1 MFKPFKTF
9 KLFKSFW
16 EIRIR
21 NLAARRAK
29 RAPTSFLP
37 VAEEDEG
44 GGSEISRNGEEQ
56 RVKRLTHFIALML
69 IFICAVIASAAES
82 KPSWQRE
89 WDKILEGAKKEG
101 EVRLWGEQEITHQDI
116 IAAFNKEYPF
126 IKAVTVGG
134 RVGDLMPRIIAERR
148 AGKFLADIY
157 SGGLGGRS
165 FYDFHKAGVLDPIK
179 PVLMLPEILDTSKWL
194 NTEHS
199 YADSEKQF
207 VFMYEGSVA
216 GNGLHYNTG
225 LVDIKEFKSYWDL
238 FNPKWKG
245 KILLFER
252 PGVGSPS
259 VVRFYHHAQL
269 GPDFVKRLFGE
280 MDVTVSQD
288 RRQSSDWLAS
298 GRFPICIDCG
308 DTDRAKQQGLPVDEF
323 PHANLKEASYEVSTS
338 GNSGLALINT
348 APNPN
353 AARVFINW
361 FLSRNGQSA
370 WQTVMNMK
378 VQEPSDSMRIDIPK
392 GNVGASAKREEGKKY
407 RVTGFLEPDAPMKLF
422 KDITNKEKRK

>member
-1 MFKPFKTF
+1 MFRPH
-9 KLFKSFW
+9 
-16 EIRIR
+16 
-21 NLAARRAK
+21 
-29 RAPTSFLP
+29 SFLIVTLAFLSVIGP
-37 VAEEDEG
+37 VG
-44 GGSEISRNGEEQ
+44 
-56 RVKRLTHFIALML
+56 
-69 IFICAVIASAAES
+69 AAET

-89 WDKILEGAKKEG
+89 WEKILEGAKKEG
-101 EVRLWGEQEITHQDI
+101 EVRLWGEQEITHPDI

-126 IKAVTVGG
+126 IKAVTVSG

-165 FYDFHKAGVLDPIK
+165 FFDFHKAGVLDPLK
-179 PVLMLPEILDTSKWL
+179 PVLLLPEVVDGSKWL
-194 NTEHS
+194 NGEHS

-225 LVDIKEFKSYWDL
+225 LVDLKAFKSYWDL
-238 FNPKWKG
+238 LSPNWKG
-245 KILLFER
+245 KILVFER

-259 VVRFYHHAQL
+259 VIRYYHHAQL
-269 GPDFVKRLFGE
+269 GPDFVKRLFSE

-288 RRQSSDWLAS
+288 RRQSGDWLAA
-298 GRFPICIDCG
+298 GKFPICIDCG

-338 GNSGLALINT
+338 GNSGIALINN
-348 APNPN
+348 APNSN
-353 AARVFINW
+353 AAKVFINW
-361 FLSRNGQSA
+361 FLSRAGQTV
-370 WQTVMNMK
+370 WQTVMNTK

-392 GNVGASAKREEGKKY
+392 DKVAAPAKREEGRRY
-407 RVTGFLEPDAPMKLF
+407 RVTGFLDPDPPTKLF
-422 KDITNKEKRK
+422 KELISKEKRK

>member
-1 MFKPFKTF
+1 M
-9 KLFKSFW
+9 
-16 EIRIR
+16 
-21 NLAARRAK
+21 K
-29 RAPTSFLP
+29 RVSQLIMSFLLLSSAI
-37 VAEEDEG
+37 VAG
-44 GGSEISRNGEEQ
+44 
-56 RVKRLTHFIALML
+56 
-69 IFICAVIASAAES
+69 AAES
-82 KPSWQRE
+82 KPAWQRDWE
-89 WDKILEGAKKEG
+89 KILEGAKKEG
-101 EVRLWGEQEITHQDI
+101 EVRLWGEQEITHTDI
-116 IAAFNKEYPF
+116 IAAFNKEFPF
-126 IKAVTVGG
+126 IKAVTVSG
-134 RVGDLMPRIIAERR
+134 RVGDLMPRIVAERR

-165 FYDFHKAGVLDPIK
+165 FYDFHKAGVLDPLR
-179 PVLMLPEILDTSKWL
+179 PVLLLPEVADGSKWL
-194 NTEHS
+194 NGEHF

-207 VFMYEGSVA
+207 VLMYEGSVA
-216 GNGLHYNTG
+216 GNGLHYNTA

-238 FNPKWKG
+238 IQTKWKG

-259 VVRFYHHAQL
+259 VIRFYHHAQL
-269 GPDFVKRLFGE
+269 GPDFIKRLFGE

-298 GRFPICIDCG
+298 GKFPICIDCG

-338 GNSGLALINT
+338 GNSGLALING

-361 FLSRNGQSA
+361 FLSRAGQMVWPATMNG
-370 WQTVMNMK
+370 K

-392 GNVGASAKREEGKKY
+392 DRVSAPAKREEGKKY
-407 RVTGFLEPDAPMKLF
+407 RVTGFLDPDAPTKLF
-422 KDITNKEKRK
+422 KDLISKEKPKS

>member
-1 MFKPFKTF
+1 VRRVSVMMA
-9 KLFKSFW
+9 LF
-16 EIRIR
+16 
-21 NLAARRAK
+21 
-29 RAPTSFLP
+29 
-37 VAEEDEG
+37 
-44 GGSEISRNGEEQ
+44 
-56 RVKRLTHFIALML
+56 ML
-69 IFICAVIASAAES
+69 SIFAVIAGAAES

-89 WDKILEGAKKEG
+89 WEKILDGAKKEG
-101 EVRLWGEQEITHQDI
+101 EVRLWGEQEITHPDI
-116 IAAFNKEYPF
+116 LAAFNKEYPF
-126 IKAVTVGG
+126 IKAVTVSG

-179 PVLMLPEILDTSKWL
+179 PILLLPEVVDGSKWL
-194 NTEHS
+194 NGEHS

-207 VFMYEGSVA
+207 VFMYEGSIA

-225 LVDIKEFKSYWDL
+225 LVDLKEFKSYWDL
-238 FNPKWKG
+238 LSLKWKG

-259 VVRFYHHAQL
+259 VVRFYYHAQL
-269 GPDFVKRLFGE
+269 GGDFIKRLFGE

-298 GRFPICIDCG
+298 GKFPICIDCG

-323 PHANLKEASYEVSTS
+323 PHANLKEASFEVSTS
-338 GNSGLALINT
+338 GNSGIALINN
-348 APNPN
+348 APNLN

-361 FLSRNGQSA
+361 FLSRAG
-370 WQTVMNMK
+370 QTVWQAVMNGK
-378 VQEPSDSMRIDIPK
+378 VQEPSDSMRVDIAK
-392 GNVGASAKREEGKKY
+392 DKVGAPAKREEGKKY
-407 RVTGFLEPDAPMKLF
+407 RVTGFLDPDPPTKLF
-422 KDITNKEKRK
+422 KELTSKKKS